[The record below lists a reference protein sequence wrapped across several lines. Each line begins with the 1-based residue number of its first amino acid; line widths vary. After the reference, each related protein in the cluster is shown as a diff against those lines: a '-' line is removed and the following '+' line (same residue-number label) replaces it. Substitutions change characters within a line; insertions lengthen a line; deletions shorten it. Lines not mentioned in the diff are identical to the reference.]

1 MPGLTDQLR
10 EALRAFEQCEQPPA
24 LIGGLAL
31 VAHQVIRATLDV
43 DFLADARDAE
53 RIDAALVQLGYACLY
68 RTDDVANYER
78 GGTERLDVLFARRP
92 HSLRLLRSA
101 QVRDIGIGRVFV
113 VSAEGLIGF
122 KLQALKNDPSRTR
135 DIDDVRKLL
144 RAGHGKL
151 DMTEVT
157 SYFDLFDSADLLR
170 ELRRELET

>member
-1 MPGLTDQLR
+1 MPGLADQLR
-10 EALRAFEQCEQPPA
+10 EALHAFEQCEQPPA

-43 DFLADARDAE
+43 DFLADARDAD
-53 RIDAALVQLGYACLY
+53 RIDAALAKLGYACLY
-68 RTDDVANYER
+68 RTDDVANYGR
-78 GGTERLDVLFARRP
+78 GTERLDLLFARRP

-101 QVRDIGIGRVFV
+101 EVRDIGIGRLFV

-135 DIDDVRKLL
+135 DIDDIRKLL

-157 SYFDLFDSADLLR
+157 GYFDLFDSADLLR
-170 ELRRELET
+170 ELMRELET

>member
-1 MPGLTDQLR
+1 MPGLADQLR
-10 EALRAFEQCEQPPA
+10 EALHAFEQCEQPPA

-53 RIDAALVQLGYACLY
+53 RIDAALVQLGYVCLY

-78 GGTERLDVLFARRP
+78 GDTERLDVLFARRP

-101 QVRDIGIGRVFV
+101 QVRDIGIGRLFV

-122 KLQALKNDPSRTR
+122 KLQALKNDPSRIR
-135 DIDDVRKLL
+135 DIDDIRKLL
-144 RAGHGKL
+144 RAGNGKL
-151 DMTEVT
+151 DMAEVT
-157 SYFDLFDSADLLR
+157 GYFDLFDSADLLR
-170 ELRRELET
+170 ELMRELEP

>member
-1 MPGLTDQLR
+1 MPGLADQLR
-10 EALRAFEQCEQPPA
+10 EALHAFEHCEQPPA

-53 RIDAALVQLGYACLY
+53 RIDAALVQLGYVCLY

-101 QVRDIGIGRVFV
+101 QVRDIGIGRLFV

-122 KLQALKNDPSRTR
+122 KLQALKNDPSRIR
-135 DIDDVRKLL
+135 DIDDIRKLL
-144 RAGHGKL
+144 RAGNGKL

-157 SYFDLFDSADLLR
+157 GYFDLFDSADLLR
-170 ELRRELET
+170 ELMRELER

>member
-1 MPGLTDQLR
+1 MPGLADQLR
-10 EALRAFEQCEQPPA
+10 EALHAFERCEQPPA

-53 RIDAALVQLGYACLY
+53 RIDAALVQLGYVCLY

-78 GGTERLDVLFARRP
+78 GGTQRLDVLFARRP

-101 QVRDIGIGRVFV
+101 QVRDIGIGRLFV

-122 KLQALKNDPSRTR
+122 KLQALKNDPSRIR
-135 DIDDVRKLL
+135 DIDDIRKLL
-144 RAGHGKL
+144 RAGSGTL
-151 DMTEVT
+151 DMAEVAG
-157 SYFDLFDSADLLR
+157 YFDLFGSAELLR
-170 ELRRELET
+170 ELMRELEP

>member
-1 MPGLTDQLR
+1 MPGLADQLR
-10 EALRAFEQCEQPPA
+10 EALQAFGQCEQPPA

-31 VAHQVIRATLDV
+31 VAHRVIRATIDV

-53 RIDAALVQLGYACLY
+53 CIDAALVQLGYACLY

-78 GGTERLDVLFARRP
+78 GGNERIDLLFARRP
-92 HSLRLLRSA
+92 HSLRLLRA
-101 QVRDIGIGRVFV
+101 AEVRDIGIGRLFV

-135 DIDDVRKLL
+135 DIDDIRKLL

-151 DMTEVT
+151 DMVEV
-157 SYFDLFDSADLLR
+157 SGYFDLFESADLLR
-170 ELRRELET
+170 ELMRELET